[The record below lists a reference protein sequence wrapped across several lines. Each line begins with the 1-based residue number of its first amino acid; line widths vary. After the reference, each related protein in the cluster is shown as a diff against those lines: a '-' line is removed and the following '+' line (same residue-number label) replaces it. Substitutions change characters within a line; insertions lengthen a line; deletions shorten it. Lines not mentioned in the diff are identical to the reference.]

1 MTDDGILIAA
11 QKNFYGH
18 LFSLPY
24 VPQARREKTRQGTS
38 LRCLLGFLHVSG
50 ALLNQLPQRRVSN
63 LRAPD
68 GTGAHRLG
76 RYLARFPL
84 AAERRRRHGGGYL
97 TPSGAE
103 ASLRTVLRGARWQLP
118 PESGGL
124 VTALPQLTGGTG
136 RSAGVKKAMKQRE
149 NDLIR
154 RTCLQ
159 IFVHI
164 SPDELVGRIWR
175 QFRSHISSILKL
187 ISG

>member
-1 MTDDGILIAA
+1 MKRSALMTDDGILIAA
-11 QKNFYGH
+11 QKNIYR
-18 LFSLPY
+18 
-24 VPQARREKTRQGTS
+24 QQKRREKTRQGTS
-38 LRCLLGFLHVSG
+38 VRCLLGFLHV
-50 ALLNQLPQRRVSN
+50 QLSQLRRVSN

-76 RYLARFPL
+76 RCLARFPL

-103 ASLRTVLRGARWQLP
+103 VSLRTVLRGARWQLP

-124 VTALPQLTGGTG
+124 VTALPRLTGGAG
-136 RSAGVKKAMKQRE
+136 RSAGAKKAMKQRE